1 MTRTIIL
8 PFAALLALG
17 ALLPGCVSMKK
28 YEELEKIKDHY
39 RDESESLKLVRT
51 ENEQN
56 KARLSTCEN
65 QLKQSVRSNEE
76 LTVRNE
82 SLQRNYDDLVIRFD
96 DLLEQ
101 NKALLYSTS
110 DEKEGLLLQLNA
122 QQAEI
127 ERQRQELAAA
137 KLILDERQL
146 NMDEL
151 RGSLEEREK
160 RVNELEAMVQAKEA
174 QMAQL
179 RANLN
184 QALLG
189 FTAADM
195 SISEKDGKLYVSL
208 SQNLLFKTGSDQID
222 FRGKN
227 ALKQV
232 AEALNANP
240 DIDIMVE
247 GHTDSDGAPAAN
259 WDLSVR
265 RATAVVKILGD
276 FGVSPSR
283 MTAAGRGLYA
293 PVAPND
299 SAANKALNRRTDIIL
314 SPKLDQLYQI
324 IKQ

>member
-1 MTRTIIL
+1 
-8 PFAALLALG
+8 
-17 ALLPGCVSMKK
+17 
-28 YEELEKIKDHY
+28 
-39 RDESESLKLVRT
+39 
-51 ENEQN
+51 
-56 KARLSTCEN
+56 
-65 QLKQSVRSNEE
+65 
-76 LTVRNE
+76 
-82 SLQRNYDDLVIRFD
+82 
-96 DLLEQ
+96 
-101 NKALLYSTS
+101 
-110 DEKEGLLLQLNA
+110 
-122 QQAEI
+122 
-127 ERQRQELAAA
+127 
-137 KLILDERQL
+137 
-146 NMDEL
+146 
-151 RGSLEEREK
+151 
-160 RVNELEAMVQAKEA
+160 
-174 QMAQL
+174 MAQL
-179 RANLN
+179 RTNLN

-265 RATAVVKILGD
+265 RATAVVKILSD
-276 FGVSPSR
+276 FGVSPAR

-314 SPKLDQLYQI
+314 SPKLDQLYQM

>member
-1 MTRTIIL
+1 MTRYHII
-8 PFAALLALG
+8 PIAALLALS

-28 YEELEKIKDHY
+28 YQDLEQIKNHY
-39 RDESESLKLVRT
+39 RDEAESLKLVRA
-51 ENEQN
+51 ENEQT
-56 KARLSTCEN
+56 KSRLTTCES

-76 LTVRNE
+76 LTVRAE

-110 DEKEGLLLQLNA
+110 DEKEGLLLQLNS
-122 QQAEI
+122 QQTEI
-127 ERQRQELAAA
+127 ERQRQELAAI
-137 KLILDERQL
+137 KLALDERQL

-179 RANLN
+179 RTNLN

-232 AEALNANP
+232 AEALKANP

-247 GHTDSDGAPAAN
+247 GHTDSDGTPAAN

-265 RATAVVKILGD
+265 RATAVVKILSD

-293 PVAPND
+293 PIAPND

-314 SPKLDQLYQI
+314 SPKLDQLYQM